1 MLSSSLMTVTMEQVL
16 PVAVAPPPRW
26 AVRAAHAVPLLV
38 LPSGLWRVA
47 LVAGVPIGYAAH
59 VPPGGVQLP
68 PWEPFYILGLS
79 VVSELAALL
88 TLGLVRPWGEVVP
101 RWIPF
106 LGGRRVR
113 PPAAVVPAYTA
124 ATFITLI
131 WAWSIPRAVLGIGS
145 GLGEIFSP
153 IGHAVLAVCY
163 LPLLAWRPLLFAV
176 AFSYHRRTRG

>member
-1 MLSSSLMTVTMEQVL
+1 MDKVV

-26 AVRAAHAVPLLV
+26 AVRTAQAIPLLT

-47 LVAGVPIGYAAH
+47 LVTGVPIGYAAH
-59 VPPGGVQLP
+59 VPAGGIQLL
-68 PWEPFYILGLS
+68 PWEPYYILGLS

-113 PPAAVVPAYTA
+113 PLAAVVPACLGA
-124 ATFITLI
+124 AFITLVCT
-131 WAWSIPRAVLGIGS
+131 WAVLRLVLGIGS
-145 GLGEIFSP
+145 GLDEIFSP
-153 IGHAVLAVCY
+153 VGRAVLEVCY
-163 LPLLAWRPLLFAV
+163 LPLIAWGPLLFAV
-176 AFSYHRRTRG
+176 TFSYYRRSRKATTNTRPPS